1 MRTARAPFQFMAAS
15 SLIRIT
21 GQQARTLAEL
31 LEEIRHCSDA
41 SIFNH
46 TFQSL
51 EQHHFLTEGFS
62 NDFSQWALAACN
74 EPRLAE
80 RLASLDIRHYETLA
94 ALKADLVS
102 ILEDYL
108 AHTPEAAYR
117 KAFEPFYFCEAVTV
131 AVPTEWQA
139 STLAE
144 FCQALRHVSIHTVH
158 YHFVAARLREPLTV
172 NDFSYWIEDS
182 LGLKEL
188 AGRIDLIDIYTNTLE
203 GVRQRI
209 LEGANPW
216 LAA

>member
-1 MRTARAPFQFMAAS
+1 MKTARAPFHFMSAS
-15 SLIRIT
+15 SLICIT
-21 GQQARTLAEL
+21 GQRATTLGEL
-31 LEEIRHCSDA
+31 FEEMRRCSDA

-51 EQHHFLTEGFS
+51 QQHHFLTEGFS
-62 NDFSQWALAACN
+62 NDFAQWTLAGCN
-74 EPRLAE
+74 DPQLAE

-94 ALKADLVS
+94 ALRRDLTAT
-102 ILEDYL
+102 LEDHL
-108 AHTPEAAYR
+108 RRVPEAGYR
-117 KAFEPFYFCEAVTV
+117 KAFEPFHFCEAVTV
-131 AVPTEWQA
+131 AVPTQWEA

-144 FCQALRHVSIHTVH
+144 FCEALRHVSIHTVH

-188 AGRIDLIDIYTNTLE
+188 ADRIDLIDIYTNTLE
-203 GVRQRI
+203 GVRQHL
-209 LEGANPW
+209 LEEATPW